1 MATYKKKGF
10 KRKTKDLDKNQST
23 TAEVFDTLD
32 QSASSTE
39 KIVAKYQNYIVGFVI
54 TVVVIVLGFLG
65 YSSLILEPKS
75 DEANNELF
83 TAQNYFSQA
92 LVDAE
97 NSDSLFLLS
106 LNGGEGKYGFLDI
119 IENYNGTNASNLAYY
134 SAGMAYYN
142 LNDFENAIDH
152 LKNFDSDDEILS
164 ALALGGIADSFAELN
179 QLEEALDYYESA
191 FNVSENNFTA
201 PKFLLKAA
209 NISSILEKN
218 SLATKY
224 YSKIKEDYPES
235 SESFLID
242 IQIQKNSLKYLYYIK
257 QNSTLKNQHSFD
269 EFFPV
274 NFSKVTYCFQGK
286 ISIFS

>member
-32 QSASSTE
+32 QGASSTE
-39 KIVAKYQNYIVGFVI
+39 QIVAKYQNYIVGFVI

-134 SAGMAYYN
+134 SSGMAYYN

-179 QLEEALDYYESA
+179 QLEEALD
-191 FNVSENNFTA
+191 
-201 PKFLLKAA
+201 L
-209 NISSILEKN
+209 
-218 SLATKY
+218 SL
-224 YSKIKEDYPES
+224 IH
-235 SESFLID
+235 I
-242 IQIQKNSLKYLYYIK
+242 
-257 QNSTLKNQHSFD
+257 
-269 EFFPV
+269 
-274 NFSKVTYCFQGK
+274 
-286 ISIFS
+286 

>member
-32 QSASSTE
+32 QGASSTE
-39 KIVAKYQNYIVGFVI
+39 QIVAKYQNYIVGFVI

-97 NSDSLFLLS
+97 NSDSLFSLS

-119 IENYNGTNASNLAYY
+119 IENYSGTKASNLAYY

-142 LNDFENAIDH
+142 LNDFENAIEH

-209 NISSILEKN
+209 N
-218 SLATKY
+218 
-224 YSKIKEDYPES
+224 KIGRASCRER
-235 SESFLID
+235 
-242 IQIQKNSLKYLYYIK
+242 
-257 QNSTLKNQHSFD
+257 
-269 EFFPV
+269 V
-274 NFSKVTYCFQGK
+274 
-286 ISIFS
+286 

>member
-32 QSASSTE
+32 QGASSTE
-39 KIVAKYQNYIVGFVI
+39 QIVAKYQNYIVGFVI

-191 FNVSENNFTA
+191 FNVSKNNFTA
-201 PKFLLKAA
+201 PKFLLKAD
-209 NISSILEKN
+209 S
-218 SLATKY
+218 
-224 YSKIKEDYPES
+224 
-235 SESFLID
+235 
-242 IQIQKNSLKYLYYIK
+242 
-257 QNSTLKNQHSFD
+257 
-269 EFFPV
+269 
-274 NFSKVTYCFQGK
+274 
-286 ISIFS
+286 